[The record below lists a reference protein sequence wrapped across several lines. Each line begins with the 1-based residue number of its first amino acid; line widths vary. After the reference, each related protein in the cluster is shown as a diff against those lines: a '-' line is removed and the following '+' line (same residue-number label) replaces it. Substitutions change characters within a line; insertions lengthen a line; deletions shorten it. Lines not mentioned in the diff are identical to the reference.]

1 MTTTSAELSLDLK
14 VIGEPCG
21 VQVRLPRIAR
31 VPRPSVVSVPQSCAT
46 TKTDRLPSITSA
58 TSAPKPSTVRH
69 GKKPIPHQER
79 AHVTALQYQRGNDN
93 LCWSRHQ
100 FYSYKFEEPNYY
112 CNICLLDI
120 LCGSEGLVCE
130 QHDHFVCSG
139 CTPASKCPLD
149 LPTAWN
155 LLNANADEGHMKSQ
169 FLVGRVHEFGEY
181 ADPGVF
187 FGSHHRKSL
196 TRAIER

>member
-1 MTTTSAELSLDLK
+1 MMTNKSAELLHDLK

-31 VPRPSVVSVPQSCAT
+31 GLRPSAVSVPQSSTAT
-46 TKTDRLPSITSA
+46 KSDQLPSI

-69 GKKPIPHQER
+69 GKKLIPHQEN
-79 AHVTALQYQRGNDN
+79 AHVTALQYRRGNDN
-93 LCWSRHQ
+93 LCWSGHK
-100 FYSYKFEEPNYY
+100 FYSFKFDEPNYY

-120 LCGSEGLVCE
+120 PCGSEGLACE
-130 QHDHFVCSG
+130 QHDHYVCSA

-169 FLVGRVHEFGEY
+169 FLVGRVLELGEY
-181 ADPGVF
+181 ADPPVF
-187 FGSHHRKSL
+187 FGCHHRKSL
-196 TRAIER
+196 RRAIER